1 MVHLLETYSAIPLL
15 HTCVGSCRIAHG
27 STSSDLIYHA
37 KHVRRKWKMGSQ
49 HLPNMILSFIPIIE
63 MGVVSRLEKY
73 FFKRSVEDSKKQVAQ
88 NDFELRDLVVYL
100 AIHVLCFLTSLV

>member
-1 MVHLLETYSAIPLL
+1 
-15 HTCVGSCRIAHG
+15 
-27 STSSDLIYHA
+27 
-37 KHVRRKWKMGSQ
+37 
-49 HLPNMILSFIPIIE
+49 